1 MEAEKPKVWEWA
13 YAALARFADERDSLV
28 VTPTSLAVPAEVR
41 DEFYALVYEVQR
53 QLALEVLGEEVGR
66 ATEMAVRCSRMR
78 SRLLDASGLAA
89 FRLAPTL
96 ESFLSDPEAAVAK
109 PAFGIVLDGLQ
120 GGSAV
125 SEMEDRARREIP
137 VFFES
142 LVRAAYEA
150 WAYYGIVV
158 ALEPVKFYRVFSPD
172 TVEVA
177 ALETDE
183 ITVGTQVTSPERRI
197 PEAVFETRDGSLF
210 AMKSEAARELDYYG
224 IKIQRRRDL
233 SAGGNTAGLL
243 AHRVLLLYRLA
254 DLENVGVVADRER
267 LHLVPND
274 LLCEV
279 LLPREME
286 CPAYVS
292 AFVERACAVRSRRP
306 VQVLTRDDQGAFPE
320 GMLEDEAVVP
330 IERSVI
336 GFDEAALA
344 RIAALLE
351 D

>member
-1 MEAEKPKVWEWA
+1 MEAEKPKAWEQA
-13 YAALARFADERDSLV
+13 YAALIRFADAHDSIV
-28 VTPTSLAVPAEVR
+28 AAPMSLAVPADLR

-66 ATEMAVRCSRMR
+66 AADMAARCSRMR

-96 ESFLSDPEAAVAK
+96 ESFMSDPEVAVAK

-120 GGSAV
+120 SGGAP
-125 SEMEDRARREIP
+125 SEMEERARHEMP
-137 VFFES
+137 PFCES

-172 TVEVA
+172 TVEVTTF
-177 ALETDE
+177 ETDE
-183 ITVGTQVTSPERRI
+183 IVVGTQVTSPERRI
-197 PEAVFETRDGSLF
+197 PEAVFETKDGRIF

-254 DLENVGVVADRER
+254 DLESVGVVADREQ

-292 AFVERACAVRSRRP
+292 AFVERVCAVRSRRP
-306 VQVLTRDDQGAFPE
+306 VQVLTRDGQGAFPE
-320 GMLEDEAVVP
+320 GMLEDDTVVP
-330 IERSVI
+330 IERSVV

>member
-1 MEAEKPKVWEWA
+1 
-13 YAALARFADERDSLV
+13 
-28 VTPTSLAVPAEVR
+28 
-41 DEFYALVYEVQR
+41 
-53 QLALEVLGEEVGR
+53 
-66 ATEMAVRCSRMR
+66 
-78 SRLLDASGLAA
+78 
-89 FRLAPTL
+89 
-96 ESFLSDPEAAVAK
+96 
-109 PAFGIVLDGLQ
+109 
-120 GGSAV
+120 V

-210 AMKSEAARELDYYG
+210 AMKSEAARELE
-224 IKIQRRRDL
+224 RRRDL